1 MGYAS
6 RSGRAVTDPNHPRAF
21 GVSDRSG
28 MWYNHDQLQEQFY
41 FSGPQLVRTGYLM
54 PARELDIPNE
64 QLRTIVLAPDPLPVL
79 NARVENFQVEESA
92 S

>member
-6 RSGRAVTDPNHPRAF
+6 RSGRARTNPNHPEAF

-28 MWYNHDQLQEQFY
+28 MWYNHVDLQEQFY
-41 FSGPQLVRTGYLM
+41 YSGPQLVRTGYLM
-54 PARELDIPNE
+54 PASELDVPNE

-79 NARVENFQVEESA
+79 QARVENFQVDES
-92 S
+92 